1 MRDAELTA
9 ALGADMRHVVMP
21 VALAAQHPER
31 RLARHAA
38 DLAAAEPV
46 AVADS
51 AVAAVMPVA
60 AVATAVAVADTGKSG
75 VLHN

>member
-1 MRDAELTA
+1 MRHAVMPAELA
-9 ALGADMRHVVMP
+9 V
-21 VALAAQHPER
+21 QHLEP